1 MIQQTYVS
9 NKRVSNTEQNRTP
22 PVAASVVSK
31 SVTQAISHFGQL
43 VIQPVILSNAM
54 LVALLVGENT
64 FNSVFNCLVPVGPFQ
79 VIVHFVSVKL
89 QFVICYES
97 MILTETYLERLRWNF
112 FVNIVKQPLNIFAK
126 KLHRICLT
134 GF

>member
-9 NKRVSNTEQNRTP
+9 NKRVSSTGQNRTP

-31 SVTQAISHFGQL
+31 SVTQAISHLGQL
-43 VIQPVILSNAM
+43 VIQPVILSNVM